1 MSLRVVIADDHAVF
15 RSGLKALLER
25 ESGLEIVAEAGD
37 GFEALK
43 AVSENKVDIL
53 VLDLS
58 MPGLSGVKVAESVR
72 AEHPHLAIVVLTM
85 HEDDYYLRELLKIG
99 VQGFVLKKSTGKE
112 LLRAIRMASR
122 GEQYIDPSLAGRVL
136 SSLIGGRTSRQES
149 GRLGLLTRREVEVCK
164 LLAYGNTN
172 AEIAEQLCISER
184 TVETH
189 RANCMAKLELKSR
202 ADLVRVAIEN
212 KLLKLE

>member
-1 MSLRVVIADDHAVF
+1 MSVRVVIADDHAVF

-25 ESGLEIVAEAGD
+25 ESGLEVVAEAGD

-43 AVSENKVDIL
+43 AVSENKADVL

-58 MPGLSGVKVAESVR
+58 LPGLSGVKVAESVR
-72 AEHPHLAIVVLTM
+72 AEYPHLAIVVLTM

-112 LLRAIRMASR
+112 LLRAIRMANR

-136 SSLIGGRTSRQES
+136 SSLIGGGTRKRES

-202 ADLVRVAIEN
+202 ADLVRIAIEN
-212 KLLKLE
+212 GLLKLE